1 MSEVLN
7 FIEKVKKE
15 NREKLAFFEVLLND
29 RFEWDN
35 KDTARKIVNINEVV
49 KHNRDRSEELSLLG
63 LFDLLDKQNVLM
75 NAIVASIFSK
85 IDGEERKKIFR
96 RGINEMIEKI
106 REEYKRLL
114 LIEKNFKKER
124 VS

>member
-106 REEYKRLL
+106 REEYK
-114 LIEKNFKKER
+114 
-124 VS
+124 VQ